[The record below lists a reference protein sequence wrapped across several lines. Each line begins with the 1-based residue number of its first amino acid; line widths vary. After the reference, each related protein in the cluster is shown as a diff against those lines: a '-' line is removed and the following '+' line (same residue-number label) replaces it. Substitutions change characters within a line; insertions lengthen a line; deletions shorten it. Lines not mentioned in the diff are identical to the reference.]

1 MMQQAANVTLRALEE
16 SDLDF
21 LYALENDPSIWGVS
35 DTLAP
40 VSRFAL
46 RQYLQHAT
54 ADWYEV
60 RQMRLVICVAEKSVG
75 TLDLFN
81 FEPLHQRAGVGI
93 TILAEVRRQGYAQA
107 ALELLLGYAR
117 HTLRLHQLYCTVA
130 ADNTASLQLFEQAG
144 FRQVG
149 VRKEWLR
156 KDFFWQDAVELQ
168 YILET
173 KYSGNE

>member
-1 MMQQAANVTLRALEE
+1 MLQAGNILLRALEE

-21 LYALENDPSIWGVS
+21 LYALENDASIWGVS

-46 RQYLQHAT
+46 RNYLQHAT
-54 ADWYEV
+54 ADFYEV
-60 RQMRLVICVAEKSVG
+60 RQLRLVICTQQKPIG

-81 FEPLHQRAGVGI
+81 FDPLHQRAGVGI
-93 TILAEVRRQGYAQA
+93 TIIESVRRQGYARA
-107 ALELLLGYAR
+107 ALELLLGYAQ

-130 ADNTASLQLFEQAG
+130 TDNKASLRLFRQAG
-144 FRQVG
+144 FKRVG

-168 YILET
+168 FLLN
-173 KYSGNE
+173 KKSSDNE

>member
-1 MMQQAANVTLRALEE
+1 MLQNGSIRLRALEE
-16 SDLDF
+16 TDLDF

-40 VSRFAL
+40 ISRFAL
-46 RQYLQHAT
+46 RQYLQHAG
-54 ADWYEV
+54 ADFFEV
-60 RQMRLVICVAEKSVG
+60 RQLRLVVCANEEPVG

-93 TILAEVRRQGYAQA
+93 TIQANARRQGYAQEV
-107 ALELLLGYAR
+107 LVLLLEYAR

-130 ADNTASLQLFEQAG
+130 ADNKASLRLFRRAG
-144 FRQVG
+144 FRRVG

-156 KDFFWQDAVELQ
+156 KDFSWQDAIELQ
-168 YILET
+168 YILVEKT
-173 KYSGNE
+173 S

>member
-1 MMQQAANVTLRALEE
+1 MLQRGTVTLRALEE

-21 LYALENDPSIWGVS
+21 LFALENDPSIWGVS

-54 ADWYEV
+54 ADFYEV
-60 RQMRLVICVAEKSVG
+60 RQLRLVICADSQAVG

-81 FEPLHQRAGVGI
+81 FEPLHLRAGIGI
-93 TILAEVRRQGYAQA
+93 TIIASARQQGYAQA

-130 ADNTASLQLFEQAG
+130 ADNTASLRLFEQGG
-144 FRQVG
+144 FCQVG

-156 KDFFWQDAVELQ
+156 KDFFWQDAVEFQ
-168 YILET
+168 YILDKKSTDSE
-173 KYSGNE
+173 